1 MTDYINSCD
10 EVVIYMKIDMLEVK
24 KDRLK
29 EVRAQLKKK
38 YLTGDYLDEQSKQL
52 RIERESL
59 KEEIKDIESRRNK
72 R

>member
-1 MTDYINSCD
+1 MR
-10 EVVIYMKIDMLEVK
+10 IDMLEVK

-38 YLTGDYLDEQSKQL
+38 HLTGCYLDGESKQL

-59 KEEIKDIESRRNK
+59 KEEIKDMESRRNEK
-72 R
+72 

>member
-1 MTDYINSCD
+1 
-10 EVVIYMKIDMLEVK
+10 MKIDMLEVK

-59 KEEIKDIESRRNK
+59 KEEINDIESRRNK
-72 R
+72 RYTKKEH

>member
-1 MTDYINSCD
+1 
-10 EVVIYMKIDMLEVK
+10 MKIDMLEVK

>member
-1 MTDYINSCD
+1 
-10 EVVIYMKIDMLEVK
+10 MKIDMLEVK

-52 RIERESL
+52 RIEREYL